1 MKRCVQN
8 ATRSVLYLA
17 QPQLFT
23 STIGTDTFNSQ
34 GIVAKINGRSPAKHF
49 TKVLLQSNMN
59 YMPAIIILL
68 LQDLPPQNMVST
80 TAYGTVLGST
90 QCEILMA

>member
-23 STIGTDTFNSQ
+23 STIDTDTFNSQ

-59 YMPAIIILL
+59 YMPAIIITTTTGFA
-68 LQDLPPQNMVST
+68 ST
-80 TAYGTVLGST
+80 KHGVNNCLWNGAGFYPV
-90 QCEILMA
+90 